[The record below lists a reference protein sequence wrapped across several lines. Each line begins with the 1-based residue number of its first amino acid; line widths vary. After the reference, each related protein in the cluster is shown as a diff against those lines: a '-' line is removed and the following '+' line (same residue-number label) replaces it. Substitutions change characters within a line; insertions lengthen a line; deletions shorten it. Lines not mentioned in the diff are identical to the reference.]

1 MRIWLGIVL
10 ASLVLSPVWGQEE
23 RELSFS
29 DLRKMPKVEPSAGF
43 SFGKILEYVHDPEIT
58 PVTEDKSL
66 RFEKRYHNFGAV
78 TQAQRRAKRG
88 HYFYVNWHTKERVSD
103 VKVRL
108 EYRQKE
114 TKDKLYFLEVPFS
127 DVKGWQK
134 AVFEIVGNAYMKQGV
149 VTSWRALIMQKDQIM
164 AERRSFIW

>member
-1 MRIWLGIVL
+1 MRIWLGILLATWVASSVL
-10 ASLVLSPVWGQEE
+10 AQEE

-29 DLRKMPKVEPSAGF
+29 DLRKMPEVAPSGGF
-43 SFGKILEYVHDPEIT
+43 SFGKIAEYVNDPEVT
-58 PVTEDKSL
+58 PVSDDKSL
-66 RFEKRYHNFGAV
+66 RFERRYHNFGAV

-88 HYFYVNWHTKERVSD
+88 HYFYVNWHTKERVSN

-108 EYRQKE
+108 EYRQKN

-127 DVKGWQK
+127 DAKGWQK
-134 AVFEIVGNAYMKQGV
+134 AVFEIVGEAYFTQGV
-149 VTSWRALIMQKDQIM
+149 VTSWRALIMQGDQIM